1 MKKIRIFLLILA
13 AMFAVQMYEP
23 VTSCDVYA
31 AAKTTTKK
39 STAKKKTKK
48 KKNGFYK
55 ESSKKYCYYKNGKKI
70 KNQWKTVKGKKY
82 YFGKD
87 GYALRGRRLV
97 KGVRYLFRKDGS
109 LYTRKSAGFVTYRNE
124 KYYLYKN
131 GALRIGWFK
140 VGRYTYYADK
150 YGILK
155 HDTTYAGLSFNSNGQ
170 TKANKAAQLK
180 VTARNIINRVTN
192 SKMSKGQK
200 LRACYNYLAYGN
212 HFYYYV
218 WADPDL
224 NADKWWI
231 GCAQKMF
238 DQSRGNC
245 YGFACTFAAL
255 AKELGYKPYVICGRV
270 PGSRDHAADGYTR
283 HGWVMINGKHYD
295 AEGAF
300 AGWGGCFGTSDFT
313 TAYQVQKIVQFKY

>member
-55 ESSKKYCYYKNGKKI
+55 EASKKYCYYKNGKKI

-140 VGRYTYYADK
+140 VGRYTYYADE
-150 YGILK
+150 YGVLK

-224 NADKWWI
+224 NADKW
-231 GCAQKMF
+231 
-238 DQSRGNC
+238 
-245 YGFACTFAAL
+245 
-255 AKELGYKPYVICGRV
+255 
-270 PGSRDHAADGYTR
+270 
-283 HGWVMINGKHYD
+283 
-295 AEGAF
+295 
-300 AGWGGCFGTSDFT
+300 
-313 TAYQVQKIVQFKY
+313 

>member
-1 MKKIRIFLLILA
+1 MKKIRIFLLILT

-55 ESSKKYCYYKNGKKI
+55 EASKKYCYYKNGKKI

-140 VGRYTYYADK
+140 VGRYTYYADE
-150 YGILK
+150 YGVLK

-170 TKANKAAQLK
+170 TKANEAAQLK

-255 AKELGYKPYVICGRV
+255 AKELGY
-270 PGSRDHAADGYTR
+270 TR

>member
-13 AMFAVQMYEP
+13 AMLAVQMYEP

-31 AAKTTTKK
+31 AAQKTTKK

-55 ESSKKYCYYKNGKKI
+55 EASKKYCYYKNGKKI

-140 VGRYTYYADK
+140 VGRYTYYADE
-150 YGILK
+150 YGVLK

-170 TKANKAAQLK
+170 T
-180 VTARNIINRVTN
+180 
-192 SKMSKGQK
+192 
-200 LRACYNYLAYGN
+200 
-212 HFYYYV
+212 
-218 WADPDL
+218 
-224 NADKWWI
+224 
-231 GCAQKMF
+231 
-238 DQSRGNC
+238 
-245 YGFACTFAAL
+245 
-255 AKELGYKPYVICGRV
+255 
-270 PGSRDHAADGYTR
+270 
-283 HGWVMINGKHYD
+283 
-295 AEGAF
+295 
-300 AGWGGCFGTSDFT
+300 
-313 TAYQVQKIVQFKY
+313 

>member
-13 AMFAVQMYEP
+13 AMLAVQMYEP

-31 AAKTTTKK
+31 AAQKTTKK

-55 ESSKKYCYYKNGKKI
+55 EASKKYCYYKNGKKI

-140 VGRYTYYADK
+140 VGRYTYYADE
-150 YGILK
+150 YGVLK

-238 DQSRGNC
+238 D
-245 YGFACTFAAL
+245 
-255 AKELGYKPYVICGRV
+255 
-270 PGSRDHAADGYTR
+270 
-283 HGWVMINGKHYD
+283 
-295 AEGAF
+295 
-300 AGWGGCFGTSDFT
+300 
-313 TAYQVQKIVQFKY
+313 